1 LAIDEPPDRGTAE
14 SSMASA
20 GKFCDDM
27 IPNIAASVCSD
38 SSGTDLAL
46 HTWSALDWCHSAQVG
61 AAFGNSKFALVGKI
75 RDIVSFALRTRNNLT
90 YVHSQHLALELP
102 AGAGP

>member
-1 LAIDEPPDRGTAE
+1 
-14 SSMASA
+14 
-20 GKFCDDM
+20 M

-75 RDIVSFALRTRNNLT
+75 RDTGQRVWLILTICFLMPFLPQGLHTLR
-90 YVHSQHLALELP
+90 YSPQS
-102 AGAGP
+102 GQQ